1 MSASREHWKAKALQ
15 NAGER
20 IRRLKAAKAD
30 DAVVRANQRE
40 IMRQAAEFVADL
52 LGDDAFPNFEGGHP
66 CDYIAWY
73 LNTLSPLFPS
83 LYDTGD
89 FWPDV
94 IDEIAR
100 MQFGD
105 EPEIVKPEPRLRGQP
120 VKPALVA
127 TRRLRAL
134 EWAAY
139 FKSLGARPMH
149 FQQAIRLAF
158 GADWDAIRHWQGS
171 ISNVIGKRRVAKA
184 LTDAAGG
191 YFIQYRKWH
200 KSICDPLWIDGMF
213 YRVAVGMPE
222 MSEDLIHTE
231 WEKLC
236 AILSVHHEVFAPYS

>member
-30 DAVVRANQRE
+30 DAVVLANQRDV
-40 IMRQAAEFVADL
+40 MRQAAEFVSDL
-52 LGDDAFPNFEGGHP
+52 LGDDAIPNFEGGHP

-73 LNTLSPLFPS
+73 LNTLRPLFPS
-83 LYDTGD
+83 LYDEGD

-94 IDEIAR
+94 IDEIGR

-105 EPEIVKPEPRLRGQP
+105 EPDILKPGPRLPGSP

-134 EWAAY
+134 EWASY
-139 FKSLGARPMH
+139 FKSMGARPMH
-149 FQQAIRLAF
+149 FQRAISLAF
-158 GADWDAIRHWQGS
+158 GTDWDAIRHWQAS
-171 ISNVIGKRRVAKA
+171 IGNVLGERWLERA
-184 LTDAAGG
+184 LTDAKDG
-191 YFIQYRKWH
+191 YFIQHRNWH
-200 KSICDPLWIDGMF
+200 KSICDPLWIDGTF
-213 YRVAVGMPE
+213 YRSAVGIPE
-222 MSEDLIHTE
+222 VSKKLINTE

-236 AILSVHHEVFAPYS
+236 AILSLHLEAFASYP